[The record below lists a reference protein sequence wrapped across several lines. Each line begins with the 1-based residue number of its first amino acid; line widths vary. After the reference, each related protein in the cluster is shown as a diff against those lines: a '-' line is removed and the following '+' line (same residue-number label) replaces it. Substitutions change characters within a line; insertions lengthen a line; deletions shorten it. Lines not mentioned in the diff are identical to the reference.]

1 MSAITESA
9 LRDFV
14 RDFDTLTGRHNR
26 GQVWRDWIWLCA
38 TSIANSMNTAYA
50 AEREQRYMEIMRQYD
65 ADGQTVMSRL
75 LMRLVEAMETGITAG
90 VFGDFLGELFMRLE
104 LSSSMNGQFFTPYH
118 LCRLMAQMNADDLT
132 GAINA
137 EGWASINEPACGAG
151 ATLIAMAEAL
161 HGRGVNYQRSVFF
174 TAQDLDS
181 TCALMCYIQ
190 LSLLGCAGWVRIGDT
205 LSHPPTAPMLLGE
218 DDGDTWYTPMYY
230 SDEWAPRILAARL
243 TAARP
248 EKR

>member
-1 MSAITESA
+1 MSVIPAGA
-9 LRDFV
+9 LRDFT
-14 RDFDTLTGRHNR
+14 RDFDTVTGRHNR

-38 TSIANSMNTAYA
+38 TSIANSLPSAQRA
-50 AEREQRYMEIMRQYD
+50 AREQRYQEIMRQYEPENQVTL
-65 ADGQTVMSRL
+65 ARL
-75 LMRLVEAMETGITAG
+75 LNQLVEVMDAG
-90 VFGDFLGELFMRLE
+90 VSAGEFGDFLGEMFMRLE

-118 LCRLMAQMNADDLT
+118 LCRLMAQMTVDGPAKE
-132 GAINA
+132 IQQK
-137 EGWASINEPACGAG
+137 GWTSLNEPACGAG

-161 HGRGVNYQRSVFF
+161 HCRGINYQNTVFF

-205 LSHPPTAPMLLGE
+205 LSHPPTAPMLLGA

-230 SDEWAPRILAARL
+230 SKEWSPRILTARL
-243 TAARP
+243 TAVRP
-248 EKR
+248 GRR